1 MNKKT
6 GQMNKNMD
14 KEEGKP
20 ARASETIFED
30 SKQWKLMLS
39 LLDLIKNYKIIYNWT
54 KKNVIYNILF
64 FKVKTNGTKKHMQQ
78 G

>member
-1 MNKKT
+1 MNKKKQTNEQKRGQMNQKT

-30 SKQWKLMLS
+30 SKQ
-39 LLDLIKNYKIIYNWT
+39 
-54 KKNVIYNILF
+54 
-64 FKVKTNGTKKHMQQ
+64 
-78 G
+78 